1 MTRFIK
7 LTGAKSGRTTFARA
21 EEVQAAFGHAE
32 FKNCSIVVLRGGT
45 TMHVRETPDEILAL
59 LQAPVDPSEPS

>member
-7 LTGAKSGRTTFARA
+7 LTGYDPANVICVEFTY
-21 EEVQAAFGHAE
+21 VQHF
-32 FKNCSIVVLRGGT
+32 LRDDNDRCTGVYLNGGT
-45 TMHVRETPDEILAL
+45 RLLVRETPDEILAL